1 MERSLYV
8 EGVRRD
14 VNGDHHPQ
22 VSGPPSW
29 EGITLIQGP
38 GSKAPESAQVIGPLK
53 DFGGANVQEY
63 RTRPTLK
70 RTSE

>member
-8 EGVRRD
+8 EGVRHD

-38 GSKAPESAQVIGPLK
+38 GSKAPESAQVIGPL
-53 DFGGANVQEY
+53 
-63 RTRPTLK
+63 
-70 RTSE
+70 